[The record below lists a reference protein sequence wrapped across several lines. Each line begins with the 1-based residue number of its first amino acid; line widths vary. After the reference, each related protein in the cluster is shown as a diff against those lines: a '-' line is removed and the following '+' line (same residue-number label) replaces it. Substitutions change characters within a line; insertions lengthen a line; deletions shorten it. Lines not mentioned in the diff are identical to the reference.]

1 MKKSNRGFD
10 MDNEYKNQDEEQ
22 ENSLE
27 TSNQAELNDEKAD
40 DKERELDSYGEP
52 IENPDDDEEPKK
64 KKIKGVITELII
76 YAAIIIMCVCVVPKY
91 VLQRTIVDG
100 TSMMNTLSD
109 GDNLLVEKVTYRVSD
124 PKRFDVIVFY
134 PHGRQSNDYYIKRV
148 IGLPGET
155 IQIKGDTIYINGKA
169 IKENYGKDPMTE
181 SGIAE
186 KPLKLANDEFF
197 VLGDNRE
204 ISDDSRYEDVG
215 PVKRKNIAG
224 RAILRISPLSEFGT
238 FK

>member
-109 GDNLLVEKVTYRVSD
+109 GDNLLVEKVTYRISD

-148 IGLPGET
+148 IGLPGEMV
-155 IQIKGDTIYINGKA
+155 IIKDGLVYINGS
-169 IKENYGKDPMTE
+169 EV
-181 SGIAE
+181 
-186 KPLKLANDEFF
+186 PLEEPYAHGVSRQDFGPYLIPADCYF
-197 VLGDNRE
+197 VLGDNRDN
-204 ISDDSRYEDVG
+204 SKDSRYW
-215 PVKRKNIAG
+215 KNTYVTKKQIIAKALFRYNNG
-224 RAILRISPLSEFGT
+224 
-238 FK
+238 FKIIE

>member
-1 MKKSNRGFD
+1 MKKSVKKEIFGYLRIIVAGVVIAVLLNKFVIINADITSESMSTTFEKGDKLIGFRLSYIFSKPERGDVIIF
-10 MDNEYKNQDEEQ
+10 EY
-22 ENSLE
+22 
-27 TSNQAELNDEKAD
+27 
-40 DKERELDSYGEP
+40 
-52 IENPDDDEEPKK
+52 PDD
-64 KKIKGVITELII
+64 
-76 YAAIIIMCVCVVPKY
+76 
-91 VLQRTIVDG
+91 
-100 TSMMNTLSD
+100 
-109 GDNLLVEKVTYRVSD
+109 GDKLL
-124 PKRFDVIVFY
+124 
-134 PHGRQSNDYYIKRV
+134 IKRV